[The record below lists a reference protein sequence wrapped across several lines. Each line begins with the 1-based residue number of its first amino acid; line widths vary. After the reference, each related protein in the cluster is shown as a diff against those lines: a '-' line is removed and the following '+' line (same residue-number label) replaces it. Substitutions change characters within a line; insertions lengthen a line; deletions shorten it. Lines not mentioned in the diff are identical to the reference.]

1 MYLETAMQRYKY
13 WVEIHTLNEN
23 SGVMHTQSG
32 HTFTKIVEASDSYS
46 GEQMIKAQYDGHNK
60 EVRVFYQGS
69 A

>member
-1 MYLETAMQRYKY
+1 
-13 WVEIHTLNEN
+13 
-23 SGVMHTQSG
+23 MHTQSG